1 MMEPSWSL
9 HVLSEILS
17 AFSTEDP
24 DNLRNVINRVAESVD
39 AEVAAILCEGQIN
52 WCIGLSEADQI
63 QLLEHVKQQPSG
75 IPIRSGALHTCWGP
89 IGSSDVLFVG
99 RLGERFDLEERALLR
114 AMARSI
120 ELSMNM
126 LRAVSSERQ
135 ARKDADH
142 QATHDALTGLPNRRM
157 VLDHLRSAIDQN
169 LVADDDLLPAVL
181 FIDVDRFKWI
191 NDAHGHAA
199 GDQLLIHISRIL
211 TDSVRHEDLVG
222 RLSGDEFIVITQP
235 GDRHA
240 ANELARR
247 IIATIRQPIKVFGSE
262 LSHTVSIGISFANPG
277 DNPSTVLENA
287 DMAMYRAKALGRGR
301 CANFHSSM
309 RVLAQ
314 RRLSL
319 EECLGNAVGNGE
331 IRTYLQ
337 PLFRLSDNTLEGFEA
352 LMRWQHP
359 QHGILLPD
367 SFLNEAEDSG
377 LIQEMDMIVFEAG
390 CSAVA
395 KWQQI
400 PGLENL
406 RLSSNLS
413 ARSLADP
420 QTKKRIKAI
429 LEITGIKPSNVYLEI
444 TETTLVEDIK
454 STASNIVAIQ
464 NLNIRLA
471 IDDFG
476 TGYSSLLYLKRFPV
490 GVLKIDRSFVDGLGL
505 NPEDEVIATTI
516 ISLARALELE
526 VVAEGVENQ
535 IQLDLIREL
544 GSDYGQG
551 NLFGQPM
558 SIGDTERSF
567 ISPRRPHAPVIT
579 TP

>member
-1 MMEPSWSL
+1 MEPSWSL

-24 DNLRNVINRVAESVD
+24 DNLRNVISRVAESVD
-39 AEVAAILCEGQIN
+39 AEVTAILCEGQIN
-52 WCIGLSEADQI
+52 WCIGLSETDQI
-63 QLLEHVKQQPSG
+63 QLLDQAKQQPSD
-75 IPIRSGALHTCWGP
+75 ITIRSGALHTCWAP
-89 IGSSDVLFVG
+89 MGSSDVLFVG

-120 ELSMNM
+120 ELSMQM

-135 ARKDADH
+135 ARKDAH
-142 QATHDALTGLPNRRM
+142 QRATHDALTGLPNRRM
-157 VLDHLRSAIDQN
+157 VLDHLSSAIDH
-169 LVADDDLLPAVL
+169 LVDDDDLRTAVL

-277 DNPSTVLENA
+277 DNASTVLENA

-301 CANFHSSM
+301 YANFHSSM

-314 RRLSL
+314 QRLSL
-319 EECLGNAVGNGE
+319 EESLGNAVGNGE

-337 PLFRLSDNTLEGFEA
+337 PLFRLSDNTLAGFEA

-367 SFLNEAEDSG
+367 SFLNQAEDSG

-400 PGLENL
+400 PGLEHL

-420 QTKKRIKAI
+420 ETKKRIKAV

-454 STASNIVAIQ
+454 STASNIVALQ
-464 NLNIRLA
+464 NLNIHLA

-505 NPEDEVIATTI
+505 NPEDEVIANTI

-526 VVAEGVENQ
+526 VVAEGVETQ
-535 IQLDLIREL
+535 IQLDLIRKL

-551 NLFGQPM
+551 NLLGQPM
-558 SIGDTERSF
+558 TIGETERSF
-567 ISPRRPHAPVIT
+567 ISPRRPHTPVVT

>member
-1 MMEPSWSL
+1 MEPSWSL

-24 DNLRNVINRVAESVD
+24 DNLRNVISRVAESVD
-39 AEVAAILCEGQIN
+39 AEVTAILCEGQIN
-52 WCIGLSEADQI
+52 WCIGLSETDQI
-63 QLLEHVKQQPSG
+63 QLLDQAKQQPSD
-75 IPIRSGALHTCWGP
+75 ITIRSGALHTCWAP
-89 IGSSDVLFVG
+89 MGSSDVLFVG

-120 ELSMNM
+120 ELSMQM

-135 ARKDADH
+135 ARKDAH
-142 QATHDALTGLPNRRM
+142 QRATHDALTGLPNRRM
-157 VLDHLRSAIDQN
+157 VLDHLSSAIDH
-169 LVADDDLLPAVL
+169 LVDDDDLRTAVL

-277 DNPSTVLENA
+277 DNASTVLENA

-301 CANFHSSM
+301 YANFHSSM

-314 RRLSL
+314 QRLSL
-319 EECLGNAVGNGE
+319 EESLGNAVGNGE

-337 PLFRLSDNTLEGFEA
+337 PLFRLSDNTLAGFEA

-367 SFLNEAEDSG
+367 SFLNQAEDSG

-400 PGLENL
+400 PGLEHL

-420 QTKKRIKAI
+420 VTKKRIKAV

-454 STASNIVAIQ
+454 STASNIVALQ
-464 NLNIRLA
+464 NLNIHLA

-476 TGYSSLLYLKRFPV
+476 TGYSSMLYLKRFPV

-505 NPEDEVIATTI
+505 NPEDEVIANTI

-526 VVAEGVENQ
+526 VVAEGVETQ
-535 IQLDLIREL
+535 IQLDLIRKL

-551 NLFGQPM
+551 NLLGQPM
-558 SIGDTERSF
+558 TIGETERSF
-567 ISPRRPHAPVIT
+567 ISPRRPHTPVVT

>member
-1 MMEPSWSL
+1 MEPSWSL

-24 DNLRNVINRVAESVD
+24 DNLRNVISRVAESVD
-39 AEVAAILCEGQIN
+39 AEVTAILCEGQIN
-52 WCIGLSEADQI
+52 WCIGLSETDQI
-63 QLLEHVKQQPSG
+63 QLLDQAKQQPSD
-75 IPIRSGALHTCWGP
+75 ITIRSGALHTCWAP
-89 IGSSDVLFVG
+89 MGSSDVLFVG

-120 ELSMNM
+120 ELSMQM

-135 ARKDADH
+135 ARKDAH
-142 QATHDALTGLPNRRM
+142 QRATHDALTGLPNRRM
-157 VLDHLRSAIDQN
+157 VLDHLSSAIDH
-169 LVADDDLLPAVL
+169 LVDDDDLRTAVL

-277 DNPSTVLENA
+277 DNASTVLENA

-301 CANFHSSM
+301 YANFHSSM

-314 RRLSL
+314 QRLSL
-319 EECLGNAVGNGE
+319 EESLGNAVGNGE

-337 PLFRLSDNTLEGFEA
+337 PLFRLSDNTLAGFEA

-367 SFLNEAEDSG
+367 SFLNQAEDSG

-400 PGLENL
+400 PGLEHL

-420 QTKKRIKAI
+420 VTKKRIKAV

-454 STASNIVAIQ
+454 STASNIVALQ
-464 NLNIRLA
+464 NLNIHLA

-476 TGYSSLLYLKRFPV
+476 TGYSSLLYLKRFLV

-505 NPEDEVIATTI
+505 NPEDEVIANTI

-526 VVAEGVENQ
+526 VVAEGVETQ
-535 IQLDLIREL
+535 IQLDLIRKL

-551 NLFGQPM
+551 NLLGQPM
-558 SIGDTERSF
+558 TIGETERSF
-567 ISPRRPHAPVIT
+567 ISPRRPHTPVVT

>member
-1 MMEPSWSL
+1 MEPSWSL

-24 DNLRNVINRVAESVD
+24 DNLRNVISRVAESVD
-39 AEVAAILCEGQIN
+39 AEVTAILCEGQIN
-52 WCIGLSEADQI
+52 WCIGLSETDQI
-63 QLLEHVKQQPSG
+63 QLLDQAKQQPSD
-75 IPIRSGALHTCWGP
+75 ITIRSGALHTCWAP
-89 IGSSDVLFVG
+89 MGSSDVLFVG

-120 ELSMNM
+120 ELSMQM

-135 ARKDADH
+135 ARKDAH
-142 QATHDALTGLPNRRM
+142 QLATHDALTGLPNRRM
-157 VLDHLRSAIDQN
+157 VLDHLSSAIDH
-169 LVADDDLLPAVL
+169 LVDDDDLRTAVL

-277 DNPSTVLENA
+277 DNASTVLENA

-301 CANFHSSM
+301 YANFHSSM

-314 RRLSL
+314 QRLSL
-319 EECLGNAVGNGE
+319 EESLGNAVGNGE

-337 PLFRLSDNTLEGFEA
+337 PLFRLSDNTLAGFEA

-367 SFLNEAEDSG
+367 SFLNQAEDSG

-400 PGLENL
+400 PGLEHL

-420 QTKKRIKAI
+420 VTKKRIKAV

-454 STASNIVAIQ
+454 STASNIVALQ
-464 NLNIRLA
+464 NLNIHLA

-476 TGYSSLLYLKRFPV
+476 TGYSSMLYLKRFPV

-505 NPEDEVIATTI
+505 NPEDEVIANTI

-526 VVAEGVENQ
+526 VVAEGVETQ
-535 IQLDLIREL
+535 IQLDLIRKL

-551 NLFGQPM
+551 NLLGQPM
-558 SIGDTERSF
+558 TIGETERSF
-567 ISPRRPHAPVIT
+567 ISPRRPHTPVVT

>member
-1 MMEPSWSL
+1 MEPSWSL

-24 DNLRNVINRVAESVD
+24 DNLRNVISRVAESVD
-39 AEVAAILCEGQIN
+39 AEVTAILCEGQIN
-52 WCIGLSEADQI
+52 WCIGLSETDQI
-63 QLLEHVKQQPSG
+63 KLLDQAKQQPSD
-75 IPIRSGALHTCWGP
+75 ITIRSGALHTCWAP
-89 IGSSDVLFVG
+89 MGSSDVLFVG

-120 ELSMNM
+120 ELSMQM

-135 ARKDADH
+135 ARKDAH
-142 QATHDALTGLPNRRM
+142 QRATHDALTGLPNRRM
-157 VLDHLRSAIDQN
+157 VLDHLSSAIDH
-169 LVADDDLLPAVL
+169 LVDDDDLRTAVL

-277 DNPSTVLENA
+277 DNASTVLENA

-301 CANFHSSM
+301 YANFHSSM

-314 RRLSL
+314 QRLSL
-319 EECLGNAVGNGE
+319 EESLGNAVGNGE

-337 PLFRLSDNTLEGFEA
+337 PLFRLSDNTLAGFEA

-367 SFLNEAEDSG
+367 SFLNQAEDSG

-400 PGLENL
+400 PGLEHL

-420 QTKKRIKAI
+420 VTKKRIKAV

-454 STASNIVAIQ
+454 STASNIVALQ
-464 NLNIRLA
+464 NLNIHLA

-490 GVLKIDRSFVDGLGL
+490 GVLKIDRSLVDGLGL
-505 NPEDEVIATTI
+505 NPEDEVIANTI

-526 VVAEGVENQ
+526 VVAEVVETQ
-535 IQLDLIREL
+535 IQLDLIRKL

-551 NLFGQPM
+551 NLLGQPM
-558 SIGDTERSF
+558 TIGETERSF
-567 ISPRRPHAPVIT
+567 ISPRRPHTPVVT

>member
-1 MMEPSWSL
+1 MEPSWSL

-24 DNLRNVINRVAESVD
+24 DNLRNVISRVAESVD
-39 AEVAAILCEGQIN
+39 AEVTAILCEGQIN
-52 WCIGLSEADQI
+52 WCIGLSETDQI
-63 QLLEHVKQQPSG
+63 QLLDQAKQQPSD
-75 IPIRSGALHTCWGP
+75 ITIRSGALHTCWAP
-89 IGSSDVLFVG
+89 MGSSDVLFVG

-120 ELSMNM
+120 ELSMQM

-135 ARKDADH
+135 ARKDAH
-142 QATHDALTGLPNRRM
+142 QRATHDALTGLPNRRM
-157 VLDHLRSAIDQN
+157 VLDHLSSAIDH
-169 LVADDDLLPAVL
+169 LVDDDDLRTAVL

-277 DNPSTVLENA
+277 DNASTVLENA

-301 CANFHSSM
+301 YANFHSSM

-314 RRLSL
+314 QRLPL
-319 EECLGNAVGNGE
+319 EESLGNAVGNGE

-337 PLFRLSDNTLEGFEA
+337 PLFRLSDNTLAGFEA

-367 SFLNEAEDSG
+367 SFLNQAEDSG

-400 PGLENL
+400 PGLEHL

-420 QTKKRIKAI
+420 VTKKRIKAV

-454 STASNIVAIQ
+454 STASNIVALQ
-464 NLNIRLA
+464 NLNIHLA

-505 NPEDEVIATTI
+505 NPEDEVIANTI

-526 VVAEGVENQ
+526 VVAEGVETQ

-551 NLFGQPM
+551 NLLGQPM
-558 SIGDTERSF
+558 TIGDTERSF
-567 ISPRRPHAPVIT
+567 ISPRRPHTPVVT

>member
-1 MMEPSWSL
+1 METSWSL
-9 HVLSEILS
+9 HLLSEILS

-24 DNLRNVINRVAESVD
+24 DNLRNVVNRVAESVD
-39 AEVAAILCEGQIN
+39 AEVAAILCEGQIT
-52 WCIGLSEADQI
+52 WCIGLSETDQI
-63 QLLEHVKQQPSG
+63 QLLEQAKQQPSI
-75 IPIRSGALHTCWGP
+75 IPIRSGDLHACWAP
-89 IGSSDVLFVG
+89 MGSSDVLFVG

-120 ELSMNM
+120 ELSMIM

-135 ARKDADH
+135 ARNDAYQ

-157 VLDHLRSAIDQN
+157 VLDHLRATIDH
-169 LVADDDLLPAVL
+169 LVADAGLVTAVL
-181 FIDVDRFKWI
+181 FIDIDRFKWI

-222 RLSGDEFIVITQP
+222 RLSGDEFIVITQL

-247 IIATIRQPIKVFGSE
+247 IIETIRQPIRVFGSE
-262 LSHTVSIGISFANPG
+262 LSHTVSIGISFVQPG
-277 DNPSTVLENA
+277 DTPSAVLENA

-301 CANFHSSM
+301 YANFHSSM

-314 RRLSL
+314 QRLSL
-319 EECLGNAVGNGE
+319 EENLGHAADNGE
-331 IRTYLQ
+331 IRTHLQ
-337 PLFRLSDNTLEGFEA
+337 PLFRLSDNTLAGFEA
-352 LMRWQHP
+352 LIRWQHP
-359 QHGILLPD
+359 QHGILLPG
-367 SFLNEAEDSG
+367 SFLNQAEDSG
-377 LIQEMDMIVFEAG
+377 LIQEMDMIVFETG
-390 CSAVA
+390 CSAIA

-400 PGLENL
+400 PGLEHL

-413 ARSLADP
+413 AHSLADP
-420 QTKKRIKAI
+420 RTKDRIKAI
-429 LEITGIKPSNVYLEI
+429 LETTGINSSNVYLEI
-444 TETTLVEDIK
+444 TETALVEDIK
-454 STASNIVAIQ
+454 STASNIIALR
-464 NLNIRLA
+464 NLNLRLA

-490 GVLKIDRSFVDGLGL
+490 AVLKIDRSFVDGLGL
-505 NPEDEVIATTI
+505 NPEDDVIATSI

-526 VVAEGVENQ
+526 VVAEGVENEN
-535 IQLDLIREL
+535 QLDLIREL

-551 NLFGQPM
+551 YLFGQPM
-558 SIGDTERSF
+558 SIGDTERCF
-567 ISPRRPHAPVIT
+567 ISPRRPHPAVHT